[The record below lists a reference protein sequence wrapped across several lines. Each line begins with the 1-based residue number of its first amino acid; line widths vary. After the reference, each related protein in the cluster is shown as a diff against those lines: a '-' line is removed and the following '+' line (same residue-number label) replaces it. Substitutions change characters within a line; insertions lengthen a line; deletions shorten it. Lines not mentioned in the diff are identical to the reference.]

1 MENWQEHTSAPAE
14 VLAEISMHLMSGN
27 FGEYGPT
34 TWGPQAF
41 IKSFDKFFYAEPVDF
56 FSEYPQLCAFA
67 DWATYREFRYLE
79 DTRVIHITATEKNT
93 DSTPAYPKMNYFD
106 TEEKYLESHGWAPM

>member
-1 MENWQEHTSAPAE
+1 M
-14 VLAEISMHLMSGN
+14 
-27 FGEYGPT
+27 
-34 TWGPQAF
+34 
-41 IKSFDKFFYAEPVDF
+41 
-56 FSEYPQLCAFA
+56 CAFA

-106 TEEKYLESHGWAPM
+106 TEEDYLETHGWSPYIREFTRVFKGDKPEVLWYLFLKKEIIKEEKN